1 MSKKQSTTVKFE
13 KMVLQIFREK
23 IFLRTRELNIPLCE
37 EIDQI
42 ESRTERLAMMQQLN
56 RLRNIVGPMS
66 EHRKGGKGYLTSSIG
81 HLGQDSN
88 EAYRSGKKA
97 VYTITPKGLA
107 YLETLEAA

>member
-1 MSKKQSTTVKFE
+1 MSKKQTTTVKFE
-13 KMVLQIFREK
+13 KMTLRIFREK
-23 IFLRTRELNIPLCE
+23 ISLGTGELNILLCE
-37 EIDQI
+37 EIDKI
-42 ESRTERLAMMQQLN
+42 KSSTERLAMMQKLN
-56 RLRNIVGPMS
+56 SMRYIVGPMS
-66 EHRKGGKGYLTSSIG
+66 THRKRGKGYLTSSIG